1 MRLIFV
7 DTETSGLNPLEHTVL
22 EIALVLWDL
31 KSGEVID
38 SYESVVA
45 IDRVQF
51 RKAQPKALECNG
63 FTFDELRTKGKPMET
78 VKGDILAFFLRNGIN
93 RTNSK
98 FIAQNCSF
106 DKSFFTHILTED
118 EQRRADLPYHWLDFP
133 SMNFVVCL
141 QNLRCAGTTS
151 TSNYMSIPFSK
162 DYIAYANSLPAEE
175 KPHRAM
181 NGVKHLLLLFKNI
194 VG

>member
-1 MRLIFV
+1 M
-7 DTETSGLNPLEHTVL
+7 NPLEHTVL

-31 KSGEVID
+31 KSGEMID

-45 IDRVQF
+45 IERVQF
-51 RKAQPKALECNG
+51 RKAQPEALKCNG
-63 FTFDELRTKGKPMET
+63 FTFDELREKGKPMAEI
-78 VKGDILAFFLRNGIN
+78 KMEILAFFSRNGVN

-118 EQRRADLPYHWLDFP
+118 EQRQANLPYHWLDFP

-141 QNLRCAGTTS
+141 QNLREASKDSGKSSTTM
-151 TSNYMSIPFSK
+151 NYMSIPFSK
-162 DYIAYANSLPAEE
+162 DYIASANSLPPEE

-181 NGVKHLLLLFKNI
+181 NGVKHLILLFKNI
-194 VG
+194 VGRG